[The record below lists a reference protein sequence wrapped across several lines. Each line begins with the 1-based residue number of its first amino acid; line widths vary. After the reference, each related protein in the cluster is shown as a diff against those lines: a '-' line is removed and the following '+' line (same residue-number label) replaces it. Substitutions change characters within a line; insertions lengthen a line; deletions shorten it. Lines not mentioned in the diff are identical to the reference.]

1 MSMELLEMQNTTF
14 EIKICWMRLKQ
25 IRQQLDT
32 AIETI
37 QKEQKNEKQIPKT
50 KHQQLVGQY

>member
-37 QKEQKNEKQIPKT
+37 QKEQKNEKQIPKPT
-50 KHQQLVGQY
+50 HQHLVGQF

>member
-1 MSMELLEMQNTTF
+1 MELLEMQNTTF

-25 IRQQLDT
+25 IRQLCDT

-37 QKEQKNEKQIPKT
+37 QKEQNNEKQIT
-50 KHQQLVGQY
+50 A

>member
-1 MSMELLEMQNTTF
+1 
-14 EIKICWMRLKQ
+14 MRLKQ

-37 QKEQKNEKQIPKT
+37 QKEQKNEKQIPTT